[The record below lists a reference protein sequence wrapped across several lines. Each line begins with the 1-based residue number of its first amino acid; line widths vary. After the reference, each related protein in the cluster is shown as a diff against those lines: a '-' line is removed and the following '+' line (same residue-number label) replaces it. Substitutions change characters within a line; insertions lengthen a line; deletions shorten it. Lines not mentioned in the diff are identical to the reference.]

1 MVGENVPL
9 FPYPAPG
16 ERAVQLGVSQPRFTT
31 FSTVPTNDT
40 KLSRAETALKLGR
53 SNIERKKK
61 KRKIPG
67 ENVREPV
74 CRTH

>member
-1 MVGENVPL
+1 MQLGAE
-9 FPYPAPG
+9 
-16 ERAVQLGVSQPRFTT
+16 QLGVSQPRFKL

-53 SNIERKKK
+53 SNTERKKE
-61 KRKIPG
+61 KIPG